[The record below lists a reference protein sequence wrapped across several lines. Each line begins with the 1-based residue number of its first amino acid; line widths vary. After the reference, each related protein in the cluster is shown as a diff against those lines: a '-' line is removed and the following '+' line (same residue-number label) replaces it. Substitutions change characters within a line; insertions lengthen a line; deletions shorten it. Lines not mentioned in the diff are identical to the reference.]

1 MKSVLIAVGFWIA
14 QGNVVAAQ
22 PELVLAGGGVRIC
35 SSLAINACVE
45 GTTFTVAARQNASSY
60 QFSEPAIAAATDADL
75 WISSPPA
82 VGKLVEVLVRDA
94 ATHFKSRRF
103 KSEALSNWF
112 ATRCAV
118 IGETTLA
125 MHACR
130 GKARAAWEAL
140 LDDEQSALIAA
151 LELPD
156 LGADG
161 ERRREAVR
169 LDATAVA
176 AGPNIWRAFVAAAA
190 RRSKGKP
197 RIAFV
202 TAASAD
208 GFASV
213 DFYRAAL
220 AAAGADTVWWPI
232 DAASAAVVNA
242 NGDCNALEA
251 ARRRELQLPNRD
263 RVYPDLAAEQARACT
278 DRTAFFD
285 LPNRVDGVFFGG
297 GDQWRLRRAFFDAN
311 DRPNAAL
318 TAIRA
323 AFARGSLAVGGTSA
337 GMAVQSDRSMLTSGE
352 RDAALSR
359 PSHIAPPPSFG
370 CQRAG
375 RCPKNI
381 GADDLT
387 VWRGG
392 GFGLVPGM
400 MFDTHFSERGRDARL
415 IRALAESSTAFGIGA
430 DENTAV
436 RLLQSGPDSWQID
449 AIGANQVWIF
459 ERAEQR
465 DRLGKTKISARAHRL
480 RDGERLVV
488 SGTRLRGGDE
498 SAPQGKAVSYLLVI
512 ESGPRDS
519 EK

>member
-1 MKSVLIAVGFWIA
+1 MKSLLALVGLWIA
-14 QGNVVAAQ
+14 PGIALGAQ
-22 PELVLAGGGVRIC
+22 PELVLAGGGIRVC
-35 SSLAINACVE
+35 SSLATTACRG
-45 GTTFTVAARQNASSY
+45 GTTFTDDTRT
-60 QFSEPAIAAATDADL
+60 SEPRYQLSESAIAAATDDDL
-75 WISSPPA
+75 WIASPPA
-82 VGKLVEVLVRDA
+82 VGKLVKVLVRDA
-94 ATHFKSRRF
+94 ATHFKSRQF
-103 KSEALSNWF
+103 KSDELSNWF

-118 IGETTLA
+118 VDETTVAL
-125 MHACR
+125 HACR
-130 GKARAAWEAL
+130 GNARAAWEAL

-156 LGADG
+156 LDADG
-161 ERRREAVR
+161 KRRRESVQMH
-169 LDATAVA
+169 ATAVT
-176 AGPNIWRAFVAAAA
+176 AGPDILRAFVAAAA

-213 DFYRAAL
+213 DFYQAAL
-220 AAAGADTVWWPI
+220 AAAGADPEWWPI
-232 DAASAAVVNA
+232 DAASAAVVAA
-242 NGDCNALEA
+242 NGDCNTLEA
-251 ARRRELQLPNRD
+251 ARRRELQLPSRD
-263 RVYPDLAAEQARACT
+263 RVYPDLADEQARAC
-278 DRTAFFD
+278 AGGAALFD
-285 LPNRVDGVFFGG
+285 VPNRVDGVFFGG

-311 DRPNAAL
+311 DRPNSAL
-318 TAIRA
+318 IALQA

-337 GMAVQSDRSMLTSGE
+337 GMAVQSDTTMLTSGE

-359 PSHIAPPPSFG
+359 PSHAAPPPPFG

-381 GADDLT
+381 GANDLT

-415 IRALAESSTAFGIGA
+415 IRALAGSSTAFGIGA

-459 ERAEQR
+459 ELAEQR
-465 DRLGKTKISARAHRL
+465 DRPGKTKISARAHRL

-488 SGTRLRGGDE
+488 SGKRLRDGDE
-498 SAPQGKAVSYLLVI
+498 SAPHGKVVSYPLAI
-512 ESGPRDS
+512 ESGPENIR
-519 EK
+519 K